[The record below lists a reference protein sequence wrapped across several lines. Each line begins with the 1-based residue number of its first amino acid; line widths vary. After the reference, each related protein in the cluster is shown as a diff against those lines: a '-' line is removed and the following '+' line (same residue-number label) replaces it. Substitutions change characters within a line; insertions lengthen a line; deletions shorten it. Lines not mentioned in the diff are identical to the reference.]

1 MNIFVIGGGAREHS
15 IIWSLKKSKN
25 CGDVFCS
32 PGNAGIENLANC
44 YKLDLKDK
52 KSIIDFCKKNN
63 IKLVII
69 GPEEFLEKGLS
80 DFFMEEGIKVFGPSK
95 KATQLES
102 SKIFSKN
109 FLLKNK
115 IPTASSVDFANYK
128 QALEYVESANYPLV
142 IKADG
147 LAAGKGVIICENKN
161 QAQESLKEFMINKKL
176 GESGKRV
183 LIEKF
188 LDGFEISFFTFVDN
202 NTYLPLGYALDHK
215 RAFEND
221 EGPNTGGMGCFYPS
235 KKITNSVLKQIE
247 AEIIKPTIKGIRNE
261 DFIYRGILFI
271 GLMITASGPKVI
283 EYNVR
288 FGDPECQ
295 TLLRNLDTDLIKII
309 TSCLDDKLSEVTI
322 KKKDRTSVC
331 VVVASKGYP
340 KKFEKNFIIKN
351 IKEAEQVEDVV
362 IFHAGTKLLDNKI
375 LSSGGRVLSI
385 TAVGSSI
392 DDARKKVYLAIEKL
406 NWKHGFYRTDIGIK
420 NL

>member
-15 IIWSLKKSKN
+15 IIWSLKKSKH
-25 CGDVFCS
+25 CGDIFCS
-32 PGNAGIENLANC
+32 PGNAGIERLASCHNLDFN
-44 YKLDLKDK
+44 DR
-52 KSIIDFCKKNN
+52 KSIIDFCNENN

-80 DFFMEEGIKVFGPSK
+80 DFFMEKGIKVFGPSK

-115 IPTASSVDFANYK
+115 IPTASSIDFSNYK
-128 QALEYVESANYPLV
+128 QALEYVESANFPLV

-147 LAAGKGVIICENKN
+147 LAAGKGVVICENKN
-161 QAQESLKEFMINKKL
+161 HAQESLKEFMINKKL

-183 LIEKF
+183 LIEEF

-235 KKITNSVLKQIE
+235 KKITNSVLKHIE

-295 TLLRNLDTDLIKII
+295 TLLRNLDTDLINII

-331 VVVASKGYP
+331 VVVASNGYP

-392 DDARKKVYLAIEKL
+392 NDARKKVYLATAKL

>member
-109 FLLKNK
+109 FLFRNN
-115 IPTASSVDFANYK
+115 IPTASSADFDNYK
-128 QALEYVESANYPLV
+128 KALEYIESANFPLV
-142 IKADG
+142 LKADG

-161 QAQESLKEFMINKKL
+161 EAQKSLKEFMIDKKL
-176 GESGKRV
+176 GESGKKV
-183 LIEKF
+183 LIEEF
-188 LDGFEISFFTFVDN
+188 LDGFEISYFTFVDN

-215 RAFEND
+215 RAFD
-221 EGPNTGGMGCFYPS
+221 DDKGLNTGGMGCFYPS
-235 KKITNSVLKQIE
+235 KKITDSILKQIE
-247 AEIIKPTIKGIRNE
+247 TTVIKPTINGIREE
-261 DFIYRGILFI
+261 DFTYRGILFT

-295 TLLRNLDTDLIKII
+295 TLLRNLDTDLIDII
-309 TSCLDDKLSEVTI
+309 ISCVDDKLSEVTI
-322 KKKDRTSVC
+322 IKKDRTSVC
-331 VVVASKGYP
+331 VVIASNGYP

-351 IKEAEQVEDVV
+351 IKEAEQIEDVV
-362 IFHAGTKLLDNKI
+362 IFHAGTKLLDNQI

-392 DDARKKVYLAIEKL
+392 DDARKKAYQAIEKL

-420 NL
+420 NF

>member
-25 CGDVFCS
+25 CGDIFCS
-32 PGNAGIENLANC
+32 PGNAGIERIASC
-44 YKLDLKDK
+44 HSLDFNDS
-52 KSIIDFCKKNN
+52 KSIIDFCNENN

-80 DFFMEEGIKVFGPSK
+80 DFFMEKGIKVFGPSK

-128 QALEYVESANYPLV
+128 QALEYVESANFPLV

-161 QAQESLKEFMINKKL
+161 HAQESLKEFMINKKF

-183 LIEKF
+183 LVEEF
-188 LDGFEISFFTFVDN
+188 LEGFEISFFTFVDN

-235 KKITNSVLKQIE
+235 NKITNSVLKQIE

-271 GLMITASGPKVI
+271 GLMITGSGPKVI

-295 TLLRNLDTDLIKII
+295 TLLRNLDTDLINII

-331 VVVASKGYP
+331 VVVASNGYP

-392 DDARKKVYLAIEKL
+392 DDARKKAYLATEKL

>member
-25 CGDVFCS
+25 CGDIFCS
-32 PGNAGIENLANC
+32 PGNAGIERLASCHNLDFN
-44 YKLDLKDK
+44 DK
-52 KSIIDFCKKNN
+52 KGIIDFCNKNN

-80 DFFMEEGIKVFGPSK
+80 DFFMEKGIKVFGPSK

-109 FLLKNK
+109 FLSKNK

-128 QALEYVESANYPLV
+128 QALEYVESANFPLV

-161 QAQESLKEFMINKKL
+161 HAQESLKEFMINKKL

-183 LIEKF
+183 LIEEF

-221 EGPNTGGMGCFYPS
+221 KGPNTGGMGCFYPS
-235 KKITNSVLKQIE
+235 KKITNLVLKQIE
-247 AEIIKPTIKGIRNE
+247 AEIVKPTIKGIRNE

-271 GLMITASGPKVI
+271 GLMITSSGPKVI

-295 TLLRNLDTDLIKII
+295 TLLRNLDSDLINII

-331 VVVASKGYP
+331 VVVASNGYP
-340 KKFEKNFIIKN
+340 NKFEKNFIIKN
-351 IKEAEQVEDVV
+351 IKEAEQVKDVV

-392 DDARKKVYLAIEKL
+392 DDARKKAYLATEKL

>member
-15 IIWSLKKSKN
+15 IIWSLKKSKK
-25 CGDVFCS
+25 CGHIFCS
-32 PGNAGIENLANC
+32 PGNAGIERLASCHNLDFN
-44 YKLDLKDK
+44 DRN
-52 KSIIDFCKKNN
+52 SIINFCNENN

-80 DFFMEEGIKVFGPSK
+80 DFFMEKGIKVFGPSK

-128 QALEYVESANYPLV
+128 QASEYIESANFPLV

-147 LAAGKGVIICENKN
+147 LAAGKGVIICEDKN
-161 QAQESLKEFMINKKL
+161 HAQESLKEFMINKKL

-183 LIEKF
+183 LIEEF
-188 LDGFEISFFTFVDN
+188 LDGFEISFFTFVDD

-221 EGPNTGGMGCFYPS
+221 KGPNTGGMGCFYPS
-235 KKITNSVLKQIE
+235 KKITNSVLKKIE

-295 TLLRNLDTDLIKII
+295 TLLRNLDTDLIDII
-309 TSCLDDKLSEVTI
+309 NSCIDDKLSEVTI

-331 VVVASKGYP
+331 VVVASNGYP

-362 IFHAGTKLLDNKI
+362 IFHAGTKLLNNKI

-392 DDARKKVYLAIEKL
+392 DDARKKAYLATEKL

-420 NL
+420 NF

>member
-15 IIWSLKKSKN
+15 IIWSLKKSKH
-25 CGDVFCS
+25 CGDIFCS
-32 PGNAGIENLANC
+32 PGNAGIERLASCHNLDFN
-44 YKLDLKDK
+44 DR
-52 KSIIDFCKKNN
+52 KSIIDFCNENN

-80 DFFMEEGIKVFGPSK
+80 DFFMEKGIKVFGPSK

-115 IPTASSVDFANYK
+115 IPTASSIDFSNYK
-128 QALEYVESANYPLV
+128 QALEYVESANFPLV

-161 QAQESLKEFMINKKL
+161 HAQESLKEFMINKKL

-183 LIEKF
+183 LIEEF

-235 KKITNSVLKQIE
+235 KKITNSVLKHIE

-295 TLLRNLDTDLIKII
+295 TLLRNLDTDLINII

-331 VVVASKGYP
+331 VVVASNGYP

-392 DDARKKVYLAIEKL
+392 NDARKKVYLATAKL

>member
-25 CGDVFCS
+25 CGDIFCS
-32 PGNAGIENLANC
+32 PGNAGIERIASC
-44 YKLDLKDK
+44 HTLDFNDS
-52 KSIIDFCKKNN
+52 KSIIDFCNENN

-80 DFFMEEGIKVFGPSK
+80 DFFMEKGIKVFGPSK

-115 IPTASSVDFANYK
+115 IPTASSIDFANYK
-128 QALEYVESANYPLV
+128 QALEYVESANFPLV

-161 QAQESLKEFMINKKL
+161 HAQESLKEFMINKKL

-183 LIEKF
+183 LIEEF
-188 LDGFEISFFTFVDN
+188 LNGFEISFFTFVDN

-247 AEIIKPTIKGIRNE
+247 AEIIEPTIKGIRNE

-295 TLLRNLDTDLIKII
+295 TLLRNLDTDLINII
-309 TSCLDDKLSEVTI
+309 TSCIDDKLSEVKI
-322 KKKDRTSVC
+322 KKKDRASVC
-331 VVVASKGYP
+331 VVVASNGYP

-362 IFHAGTKLLDNKI
+362 IFHAGTKLLDNKV

-385 TAVGSSI
+385 TAIGSSI
-392 DDARKKVYLAIEKL
+392 EDARKKAYLATEKL